1 VVVCA
6 AAGDA
11 VAVLGESGCDGLG
24 VFDDL
29 LLVVYKAGLQGFKEA
44 DGFGGYDVH
53 EGAALYAGED
63 LRVDLFDELFAVG
76 EDDAASGATEGFVG
90 GGGDEVCV
98 LHGVGV
104 YACCDEASDVG
115 HVYEEVGADAAGDLS
130 HAFEVDDAWVGGGKV
145 EIGSMMPRLKSLRTP
160 VTLGPM
166 SAITATLDLED
177 DMTTVVT
184 NMLRQFPKGSR
195 VKLAI
200 SEVPPA
206 TPVPS
211 LEEYRQMIATAR
223 QKAPRGPWATTAG
236 TMKALREGE
245 EE

>member
-1 VVVCA
+1 
-6 AAGDA
+6 
-11 VAVLGESGCDGLG
+11 
-24 VFDDL
+24 
-29 LLVVYKAGLQGFKEA
+29 
-44 DGFGGYDVH
+44 
-53 EGAALYAGED
+53 
-63 LRVDLFDELFAVG
+63 
-76 EDDAASGATEGFVG
+76 
-90 GGGDEVCV
+90 
-98 LHGVGV
+98 
-104 YACCDEASDVG
+104 
-115 HVYEEVGADAAGDLS
+115 
-130 HAFEVDDAWVGGGKV
+130 
-145 EIGSMMPRLKSLRTP
+145 
-160 VTLGPM
+160 M

-223 QKAPRGPWATTAG
+223 RKAPRGPWATTAE

-245 EE
+245 ED